1 MYGIKKYGFV
11 IGLVFMAMLSNA
23 QTISGKLTFLA
34 NQEIAL
40 EGFNGLQTY
49 AIATTK
55 IDANGNFKLA
65 YASTDLGMGYLK
77 STDNKP
83 LLVVLSGEE
92 IELLGESLSNT
103 QTIKIT
109 KGKQNQWFEQYAQQ
123 HPRREQALSAWD
135 YLEKIYTTDS
145 LFTVQAKPRKAI
157 LKEKQRIQKQD
168 ELFLQSLPKESY
180 VSWFLP
186 VRKLVSSVATIAQ
199 YRTKEIP
206 ATMAA
211 FRALDYTDKRLYKS
225 GLYKDAIES
234 HFWLLENCGKPL
246 DSVFIEMQK
255 SIDTM
260 MVGLVKDEKKLNEV
274 SDYLF
279 NLLERHSLY
288 NASEYL
294 AIKVLNEV
302 SCTINS
308 DLAKQL
314 ETYRAMKKGNTAP
327 NIVFPKSTIYPT
339 ANFTPT
345 QLIDIKSKY
354 TLVVFG
360 ASWCPKCKE
369 EIPEIAKLYPTWKNN
384 DVEVLLVSLDENEM
398 DFINFASV
406 FPFISVCDYQKWNSP
421 IAQNYYVF
429 GTPTMYLLDKE
440 QKIILRPNTVKH
452 MESWVDWN
460 LVKASALP
468 TLSVS
473 NK

>member
-65 YASTDLGMGYLK
+65 YASTDMGMGYLK

-135 YLEKIYTTDS
+135 YLEKIYTSDS

-168 ELFLQSLPKESY
+168 QLFLQSLPPNSY

-186 VRKLVSSVATIAQ
+186 VRKLVSSVSTIAQ

-206 ATMAA
+206 ATIAA

-225 GLYKDAIES
+225 GLFKEAIES

-246 DSVFIEMQK
+246 DSVFVEMQF
-255 SIDTM
+255 SIDAMLTH
-260 MVGLVKDEKKLNEV
+260 LKKDEQKLNEV
-274 SDYLF
+274 TDYLF
-279 NLLERHSLY
+279 DVLEKRSLFK
-288 NASEYL
+288 ASEYL
-294 AIKVLNEV
+294 ALKVLNEV

-308 DLAKQL
+308 DLARQL
-314 ETYRAMKKGNTAP
+314 ETYRAMKVGNTAP
-327 NIVFPKSTIYPT
+327 DIVFPTTRVNPTNDFTIHKLSDLT
-339 ANFTPT
+339 SN
-345 QLIDIKSKY
+345 Y

-369 EIPEIAKLYPTWKNN
+369 EMPAIAKLYSTWKAQG
-384 DVEVLLVSLDENEM
+384 VEVLLVSLDEDQKAFYE
-398 DFINFASV
+398 FTINY
-406 FPFISVCDYQKWNSP
+406 PFISISDLKKWDGT
-421 IAQNYYVF
+421 IAKDYYVF
-429 GTPTMYLLDKE
+429 GTPTMYLLDKNR
-440 QKIILRPNTVKH
+440 KIILRPNSVKQ
-452 MESWVDWN
+452 MDAWVDWYLIKGN
-460 LVKASALP
+460 SI
-468 TLSVS
+468 
-473 NK
+473 NQH